1 MIIVARRPLL
11 PIAVPNQPVAYP
23 PDPQSLMEQRMKPRT
38 MLVASAIAVTMLA
51 AGCSSGGSGGG
62 PGPLKLEK
70 TNIVVNAFPA
80 IDSAGLYIAKDKGLF
95 AAEGLNVTIVPVNP
109 DAAPPTTQVLING
122 QVSGKWD
129 ITAGDYVTYIQNQ
142 LGAGVTKQ
150 DLRIVAES
158 SFLQPNV
165 LTVMVKGDSPIS
177 QVSQLKGKNVSV
189 NGRNDIGTLLIDSLL
204 VSHGLTPQQIHYTTV
219 PFPGVATALTTK
231 GSNLTAAFAPEPFVS
246 FGEAAA
252 GLQELADLDQGST
265 QDFPVQGFAVTAQ
278 WAQKYPNT
286 LKAFTTALAQG
297 QQIADTDRAA
307 VETAIEKYLRIDA
320 QSAAFISLPAFP
332 LNVDAVRL
340 QRVVSTMTRFNLLP
354 KDNHFK
360 ITSMI
365 TG

>member
-1 MIIVARRPLL
+1 MKSRHLL
-11 PIAVPNQPVAYP
+11 I
-23 PDPQSLMEQRMKPRT
+23 
-38 MLVASAIAVTMLA
+38 ASAVAVTMLA

-62 PGPLKLEK
+62 SPRLKLEK
-70 TNIVVNAFPA
+70 TDIVVNAFPA
-80 IDSAGLYIAKDKGLF
+80 IDSAGLYIAQDEGLF
-95 AAEGLNVTIVPVNP
+95 AAQGLNVTIVPVPKNG
-109 DAAPPTTQVLING
+109 PPPSTQDLVNG
-122 QVSGKWD
+122 QEKGKYD
-129 ITAGDYVTYIQNQ
+129 ITAGDYVTYIEDQ
-142 LGAGVTKQ
+142 LGFGAPKA
-150 DLRIVAES
+150 DLRIIAES

-165 LTVMVKGDSPIS
+165 LTLLVKGGSPIS
-177 QVSQLKGKNVSV
+177 QVSQLKGKSVSV
-189 NGRNDIGTLLIDSLL
+189 NAQNDIGTLLIDSLL
-204 VSHGLTPQQIHYTTV
+204 VSHGLTPRQIHYTTV
-219 PFPGVATALTTK
+219 PFPGVAAALTTK

-265 QDFPVQGFAVTAQ
+265 QDFPIQGFAVTAQ

-307 VETAIEKYLRIDA
+307 VEAAIERHLRIDA

-354 KDNHFK
+354 RDNHFK